1 VTFERGDVVIA
12 PFPFTDM
19 AVIKRRPVVVLSNAE
34 PFNRDTGQLVCAM
47 VTGARKSSWPF
58 DTAIEDIEAAGVRGP
73 CVVRMKLV
81 TLDSRVLGERC
92 GRLTQSDLDRVT
104 ASITQLLNVPLATHP
119 TA

>member
-12 PFPFTDM
+12 PFPFTDLP
-19 AVIKRRPVVVLSNAE
+19 VSKRRPVVVLSNAH
-34 PFNRDTGQLVCAM
+34 PFTAETGQLVCAM

-58 DTAIEDIEAAGVRGP
+58 DTAIEDLESAGVRGP

-92 GRLTQSDLDRVT
+92 GRLAEDDLDRVT
-104 ASITQLLNVPLATHP
+104 ANVAHLLDVYRNAKPRP
-119 TA
+119 